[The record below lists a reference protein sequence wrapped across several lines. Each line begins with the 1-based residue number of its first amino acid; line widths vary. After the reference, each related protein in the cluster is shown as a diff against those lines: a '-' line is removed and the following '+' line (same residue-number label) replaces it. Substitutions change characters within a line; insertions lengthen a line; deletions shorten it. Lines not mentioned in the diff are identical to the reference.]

1 MKSQAS
7 SKSKAEFKTVAKVS
21 DLAPGRLR
29 HVEVDGGAP
38 ICLANVDGAF
48 YAIAGECTH
57 VSGPLAEG
65 ELEGTTV
72 TCPWH
77 GAMFDVTSGE
87 VQGPPADDSAARYEV
102 RVQGDEVQVSLD

>member
-1 MKSQAS
+1 M
-7 SKSKAEFKTVAKVS
+7 AEFQTVARASEVGPGQVRLI
-21 DLAPGRLR
+21 DLQNGTR
-29 HVEVDGGAP
+29 

-48 YAIAGECTH
+48 YAIAGECSH
-57 VSGPLAEG
+57 MGGPLAEG

-87 VQGPPADDSAARYEV
+87 VQGPPADDSLPAYEV
-102 RVQGDEVQVSLD
+102 RVRGDEVQVAVGQLGVTLGGA